1 MMPWPSLMFG
11 VRVVSRR
18 EHLFRRPNERCSP
31 RSAMQRTTVPG
42 LAWYQYPV
50 IVCLREDERSVFG
63 PCVPVPD
70 FPSLPEEVFRLEIC
84 KRIVSSL
91 SPETASHQTCLE
103 KHHFRCTGRSGRKE
117 HQSQVR
123 LLVPFRRLAL
133 GSPRN
138 PLDRL
143 LEVDAAPPEPTVA
156 RSARLEDERNA
167 DLRGDLFEAGAA
179 VGVADESDCLRG
191 LGAEFEVCRYTQRSV
206 T

>member
-1 MMPWPSLMFG
+1 M
-11 VRVVSRR
+11 
-18 EHLFRRPNERCSP
+18 
-31 RSAMQRTTVPG
+31 
-42 LAWYQYPV
+42 

-63 PCVPVPD
+63 PCAPVPGV
-70 FPSLPEEVFRLEIC
+70 PSLPEEVFRLKTCE
-84 KRIVSSL
+84 RIVSSL
-91 SPETASHQTCLE
+91 SPGTAGPQTYLE
-103 KHHFRCTGRSGRKE
+103 EHHLRCAGRPGSEE

-191 LGAEFEVCRYTQRSV
+191 LGSEFEVCRYTQKSV
-206 T
+206 TQFFASKRSPSAA